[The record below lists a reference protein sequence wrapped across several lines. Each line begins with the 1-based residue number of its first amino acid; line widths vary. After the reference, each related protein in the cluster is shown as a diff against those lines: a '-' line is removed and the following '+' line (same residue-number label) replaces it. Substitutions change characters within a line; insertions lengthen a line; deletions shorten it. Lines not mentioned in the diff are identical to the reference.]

1 MLRCCTNHKNY
12 FSKTIGTFQH
22 FKNSIHPKLKVSCII
37 CLLQCCTSQKSAFPK
52 SKIQGIVRKSA
63 CCIVAPA
70 KKALFQKT
78 KIQGIVRKYACCI
91 VAPAQK
97 ALFRLI
103 FDTMREKL
111 LVAQLH

>member
-1 MLRCCTNHKNY
+1 M
-12 FSKTIGTFQH
+12 
-22 FKNSIHPKLKVSCII
+22 PVA
-37 CLLQCCTSQKSAFPK
+37 LLHQEKSAFSK

-63 CCIVAPA
+63 CCSVAPA

-78 KIQGIVRKYACCI
+78 KIQGIVRKYTCCI